1 MKINYKQ
8 LSVLVFMSFISL
20 KLLALPS
27 LLYVDSENMSWLVAL
42 VLMIVDAIYVFLIL
56 DLMKKCDEKNILEF
70 MNKCLG
76 PVLTRVFLFVYIIK
90 YALVVANISKG
101 LEFFVVENFYN
112 EFNWLVF
119 ILPLMALIGFMT
131 YKGIRNIARV
141 SEMINLAI
149 VIGCLYIAFQSFSS
163 ADPTAYIP
171 MFKDGVTP
179 LLKSGFNHLSW
190 FGSASFMMLLFGKVV
205 FSSEKKWTMIRYL
218 IFAIVL
224 VQIMYYV
231 FYGIFDNISA
241 THNFCL
247 SDISQFSSQESSINE
262 LSWLIVAL
270 WVVAQAVQLALYS
283 YCMMQ
288 AIKFTFNIK
297 NNSVPIIIVMAYI
310 LIWSL
315 VGENTIGLERLFFTP
330 FASIII
336 ILAQYVIPIV
346 LYIGYVMQNRKR
358 NAGMKKEIKSV
369 IKLNPSVNVNRIK
382 IGGEKWKR

>member
-1 MKINYKQ
+1 MKINYRQ
-8 LSVLVFMSFISL
+8 LSILVFMSFISL

-27 LLYVDSENMSWLVAL
+27 LLYVDSKNMSWLVAL
-42 VLMIVDAIYVFLIL
+42 VIMIVDALYAFLIL
-56 DLMKKCDEKNILEF
+56 DLMKKSEEKNILEF
-70 MNKCLG
+70 MKNCVG
-76 PVLTRVFLFVYIIK
+76 PVLSRVFLAVYILK

-119 ILPLMALIGFMT
+119 ILPLMALLGYMI

-141 SEMINLAI
+141 SELINLAI
-149 VIGCLYIAFQSFSS
+149 VVGCLYIAFQSFSS
-163 ADPTAYIP
+163 ADPMVYLP
-171 MFKDGVTP
+171 MFKDGVSP
-179 LLKSGFNHLSW
+179 LFESGFKHISW
-190 FGSASFMMLLFGKVV
+190 FGSASFLILLFGKVD
-205 FSSEKKWTMIRYL
+205 FKQEKKWTMIKYL
-218 IFAIVL
+218 IFAIIL

-247 SDISQFSSQESSINE
+247 SDISQFTSQESSINE

-297 NNSVPIIIVMAYI
+297 NNTIPIIVVMVYV

-330 FASIII
+330 FASIIT
-336 ILAQYVIPIV
+336 ILAQYIIPII
-346 LYIGYVMQNRKR
+346 LYIGYLMQNRR
-358 NAGMKKEIKSV
+358 KKIFKSKNFIKNRIEITPN
-369 IKLNPSVNVNRIK
+369 LSVNKFKMLR
-382 IGGEKWKR
+382 GEK

>member
-1 MKINYKQ
+1 MKINYRQ
-8 LSVLVFMSFISL
+8 LSILVFMSFISL

-27 LLYVDSENMSWLVAL
+27 LLYVDSKNMSWLVAL
-42 VLMIVDAIYVFLIL
+42 VIMIVDALYAFLIL
-56 DLMKKCDEKNILEF
+56 DLMKKSEEKNILEF
-70 MNKCLG
+70 MKNCVG
-76 PVLTRVFLFVYIIK
+76 PVLSRVFLAVYILK

-119 ILPLMALIGFMT
+119 ILPLMALLGYMI

-141 SEMINLAI
+141 SELINLAI
-149 VIGCLYIAFQSFSS
+149 VVGCLYIAFQSFSS
-163 ADPTAYIP
+163 ADPMVYLP
-171 MFKDGVTP
+171 MFKDGVSP
-179 LLKSGFNHLSW
+179 LFESGFKHISW
-190 FGSASFMMLLFGKVV
+190 FGSASFLILLFGKVD
-205 FSSEKKWTMIRYL
+205 FKQEKKWTMIKYL
-218 IFAIVL
+218 IFAIIL

-247 SDISQFSSQESSINE
+247 SDISQFTSQESSINE

-297 NNSVPIIIVMAYI
+297 NNSVPIILVMAYT

-330 FASIII
+330 FASIIT
-336 ILAQYVIPIV
+336 ILAQYVIPLV
-346 LYIGYVMQNRKR
+346 LFVGFYMQNRR
-358 NAGMKKEIKSV
+358 KKFIKSKNF
-369 IKLNPSVNVNRIK
+369 IKNKVELEPNKSVNKFK
-382 IGGEKWKR
+382 ILRGEK

>member
-382 IGGEKWKR
+382 IGGEK

>member
-76 PVLTRVFLFVYIIK
+76 PVLTRLFLLVYIIK

-171 MFKDGVTP
+171 MFKDGVIP

-190 FGSASFMMLLFGKVV
+190 FGSASFMMLLFGKVD
-205 FSSEKKWTMIRYL
+205 FSKEKKWTMIRYL

-224 VQIMYYV
+224 VQVMYYV

-330 FASIII
+330 FASIIT

-346 LYIGYVMQNRKR
+346 LYIGYIMQNRKR

-382 IGGEKWKR
+382 IGGEK

>member
-1 MKINYKQ
+1 
-8 LSVLVFMSFISL
+8 
-20 KLLALPS
+20 
-27 LLYVDSENMSWLVAL
+27 
-42 VLMIVDAIYVFLIL
+42 
-56 DLMKKCDEKNILEF
+56 
-70 MNKCLG
+70 
-76 PVLTRVFLFVYIIK
+76 
-90 YALVVANISKG
+90 
-101 LEFFVVENFYN
+101 
-112 EFNWLVF
+112 
-119 ILPLMALIGFMT
+119 
-131 YKGIRNIARV
+131 
-141 SEMINLAI
+141 
-149 VIGCLYIAFQSFSS
+149 
-163 ADPTAYIP
+163 
-171 MFKDGVTP
+171 
-179 LLKSGFNHLSW
+179 
-190 FGSASFMMLLFGKVV
+190 
-205 FSSEKKWTMIRYL
+205 
-218 IFAIVL
+218 
-224 VQIMYYV
+224 MYYV

-330 FASIII
+330 FASIIT

-358 NAGMKKEIKSV
+358 KAGMKKEIKSV

-382 IGGEKWKR
+382 IGGEK

>member
-190 FGSASFMMLLFGKVV
+190 FGSASFMMLLFGKVD

-330 FASIII
+330 FASIIT

-382 IGGEKWKR
+382 IGGEK

>member
-1 MKINYKQ
+1 MKINYRQ
-8 LSVLVFMSFISL
+8 LSILVFMSFISL

-27 LLYVDSENMSWLVAL
+27 LLYVDSKNMSWLVAL
-42 VLMIVDAIYVFLIL
+42 VIMIMDALYAFLIL
-56 DLMKKCDEKNILEF
+56 DLMKKSEEKNILEF
-70 MNKCLG
+70 MKNCVG
-76 PVLTRVFLFVYIIK
+76 PVLSRVFLAVYILK

-119 ILPLMALIGFMT
+119 ILPLMALLGYMI

-141 SEMINLAI
+141 SELINLAI
-149 VIGCLYIAFQSFSS
+149 VVGCLYIAFQSFSS
-163 ADPTAYIP
+163 ADPMVYLP
-171 MFKDGVTP
+171 MFKDGVSP
-179 LLKSGFNHLSW
+179 LFESGFKHISW
-190 FGSASFMMLLFGKVV
+190 FGSASFLILLFGKVD
-205 FSSEKKWTMIRYL
+205 FKQEKKWTMIKYL
-218 IFAIVL
+218 IFAIIL

-247 SDISQFSSQESSINE
+247 SDISQFTSQESSINE

-297 NNSVPIIIVMAYI
+297 NNSVPIILVMAYT

-330 FASIII
+330 FASIIT
-336 ILAQYVIPIV
+336 ILAQYVIPLV
-346 LYIGYVMQNRKR
+346 LFVGFYMQNRR
-358 NAGMKKEIKSV
+358 KKFIKSKNF
-369 IKLNPSVNVNRIK
+369 IKNKVELEPNKSVNKFK
-382 IGGEKWKR
+382 ILRGEK